1 MYELGVVLCSICSCY
16 VLLWGENSVS
26 AHLTMFSQE
35 VKSKILNM
43 TQLQADSE
51 FQKLLKDCTSDR
63 NCE

>member
-1 MYELGVVLCSICSCY
+1 MLYFIMGR
-16 VLLWGENSVS
+16 ENSVF
-26 AHLTMFSQE
+26 AYLTMISQE

-63 NCE
+63 NCK